1 MRDCLIYKLS
11 YYRFGEVS
19 FGYGAGA
26 GYDQARRYDI
36 GHKNFELT
44 YLEEAFT
51 SEHWIVRIF
60 RVRPAI
66 VLTFITITRHSTASL
81 TGQEAY

>member
-1 MRDCLIYKLS
+1 MHDCLMYKLS
-11 YYRFGEVS
+11 CCRFGEVS

-26 GYDQARRYDI
+26 GYDRARRYEI

-51 SEHWIVRIF
+51 SEHCIVRIF
-60 RVRPAI
+60 RVRPAL
-66 VLTFITITRHSTASL
+66 VLTLTINLFSHASL

>member
-1 MRDCLIYKLS
+1 MRDCLMYKLFC
-11 YYRFGEVS
+11 YRFGEVS

-26 GYDQARRYDI
+26 GYDQARRYEI
-36 GHKNFELT
+36 GHKNFELS

-60 RVRPAI
+60 RVRLTL
-66 VLTFITITRHSTASL
+66 VLTLTITHHSHASH

>member
-1 MRDCLIYKLS
+1 MGRVLGMTRFAAMRLD
-11 YYRFGEVS
+11 
-19 FGYGAGA
+19 
-26 GYDQARRYDI
+26 
-36 GHKNFELT
+36 KNFELT

-60 RVRPAI
+60 RVRPTL
-66 VLTFITITRHSTASL
+66 VLTLTINHFSHASL

>member
-1 MRDCLIYKLS
+1 MRDCLMYKLS

-19 FGYGAGA
+19 VMYGQSP
-26 GYDQARRYDI
+26 GYDQARHYEI

-60 RVRPAI
+60 RVC
-66 VLTFITITRHSTASL
+66 THTCMMYYTRSSYICL
-81 TGQEAY
+81 TGQEAH